1 VLAHFFLN
9 DAPVYSTKSLAAFMR
24 TVLRVLARPVLHEP
38 YSCNKPIG
46 AKSHR
51 SSTSDNFSGAFEVL
65 DQVLSRYLRT
75 EIENLHGRF
84 LLNLNFMQQ
93 CPVQS
98 IVNSMARVER
108 ITNGVCSTPE
118 YRIRGGD
125 FPASTANFFHQLATA
140 VSACQ
145 PQRVQTSAQSPVWH
159 SAVQA
164 HGILSPL
171 SVSRK
176 GGGRGLVK
184 TILLL
189 TQVLVH
195 SQLQVRGGVSLGQY
209 HSTG

>member
-84 LLNLNFMQQ
+84 LLNLNSMQQ

-176 GGGRGLVK
+176 GGERTGEDDLHSDDPSSSP
-184 TILLL
+184 L
-189 TQVLVH
+189 TVA
-195 SQLQVRGGVSLGQY
+195 SEGGC
-209 HSTG
+209 

>member
-1 VLAHFFLN
+1 
-9 DAPVYSTKSLAAFMR
+9 VYSTKSLAAFMR

-84 LLNLNFMQQ
+84 LLNLSFMQQ
-93 CPVQS
+93 FPVES

-108 ITNGVCSTPE
+108 ITNGICSPPE
-118 YRIRGGD
+118 YRIRGGA

-145 PQRVQTSAQSPVWH
+145 PQRVQTSAQKSCL
-159 SAVQA
+159 A
-164 HGILSPL
+164 LSKPMAFFHL
-171 SVSRK
+171 FLFPEK
-176 GGGRGLVK
+176 GGRGLVK

-189 TQVLVH
+189 TQV
-195 SQLQVRGGVSLGQY
+195 
-209 HSTG
+209 

>member
-1 VLAHFFLN
+1 MH
-9 DAPVYSTKSLAAFMR
+9 

-46 AKSHR
+46 AESHR
-51 SSTSDNFSGAFEVL
+51 SSTSDDFNGAFEVL

-75 EIENLHGRF
+75 EVENLHGRF
-84 LLNLNFMQQ
+84 LLNLRFMQQ
-93 CPVQS
+93 FPVES

-118 YRIRGGD
+118 YRIRGGA

-145 PQRVQTSAQSPVWH
+145 PQGVQTSAQSPVWH

-164 HGILSPL
+164 HSIQLFL
-171 SVSRK
+171 FQKR
-176 GGGRGLVK
+176 GGRRLMVETAEGD
-184 TILLL
+184 
-189 TQVLVH
+189 
-195 SQLQVRGGVSLGQY
+195 SW
-209 HSTG
+209 

>member
-1 VLAHFFLN
+1 
-9 DAPVYSTKSLAAFMR
+9 MR

-65 DQVLSRYLRT
+65 DQVLSRYMRT

-84 LLNLNFMQQ
+84 LLNLRFMQQ
-93 CPVQS
+93 FPVES

-125 FPASTANFFHQLATA
+125 FPASTANFLSPTCYCCISMPA
-140 VSACQ
+140 SAC
-145 PQRVQTSAQSPVWH
+145 TNLSAKSFFGTQ
-159 SAVQA
+159 QA
-164 HGILSPL
+164 HGILSAL

-176 GGGRGLVK
+176 GGERTGEDDLASD
-184 TILLL
+184 TS
-189 TQVLVH
+189 LVH
-195 SQLQVRGGVSLGQY
+195 SQLQVRGGVSPGQY
-209 HSTG
+209 HSTVMAT

>member
-1 VLAHFFLN
+1 
-9 DAPVYSTKSLAAFMR
+9 MR

-84 LLNLNFMQQ
+84 LLNLSFMQQ
-93 CPVQS
+93 FPVES

-108 ITNGVCSTPE
+108 IKDGVCSTPE
-118 YRIRGGD
+118 YQIRGGD
-125 FPASTANFFHQLATA
+125 FPASIANLFLSPTCYCCISMPASARTNLSAKSCLAL
-140 VSACQ
+140 SC
-145 PQRVQTSAQSPVWH
+145 TSPWH
-159 SAVQA
+159 ST
-164 HGILSPL
+164 LSL

-176 GGGRGLVK
+176 GGVK
-184 TILLL
+184 
-189 TQVLVH
+189 
-195 SQLQVRGGVSLGQY
+195 R
-209 HSTG
+209 

>member
-1 VLAHFFLN
+1 MLANFLN
-9 DAPVYSTKSLAAFMR
+9 DAPLYSTKPLAAFMR

-65 DQVLSRYLRT
+65 DQVLSRYMRT

-125 FPASTANFFHQLATA
+125 FPASTANF
-140 VSACQ
+140 
-145 PQRVQTSAQSPVWH
+145 
-159 SAVQA
+159 
-164 HGILSPL
+164 LSPTCYCCISMPASAHANL
-171 SVSRK
+171 SAKSMFGAQLYKPIAFSSFCSRK
-176 GGGRGLVK
+176 GGGVG
-184 TILLL
+184 
-189 TQVLVH
+189 
-195 SQLQVRGGVSLGQY
+195 
-209 HSTG
+209 

>member
-1 VLAHFFLN
+1 MSLTRATSPLELSHIVALQVITSAVHL
-9 DAPVYSTKSLAAFMR
+9 KSSIKFLAAICAQKSR
-24 TVLRVLARPVLHEP
+24 TCMA
-38 YSCNKPIG
+38 G
-46 AKSHR
+46 
-51 SSTSDNFSGAFEVL
+51 
-65 DQVLSRYLRT
+65 
-75 EIENLHGRF
+75 F

-108 ITNGVCSTPE
+108 IKDDVCSTPE

-176 GGGRGLVK
+176 GGERTGEDDLASD
-184 TILLL
+184 TS
-189 TQVLVH
+189 LVH
-195 SQLQVRGGVSLGQY
+195 SQLQVRGGVSPGQY
-209 HSTG
+209 HSTVMAT

>member
-1 VLAHFFLN
+1 
-9 DAPVYSTKSLAAFMR
+9 MR

-118 YRIRGGD
+118 YRIRGGRLSSLHCELLSPTCYCCISM
-125 FPASTANFFHQLATA
+125 PAAARANLSAKSCLAL
-140 VSACQ
+140 SC
-145 PQRVQTSAQSPVWH
+145 TSPWH
-159 SAVQA
+159 SFTSFCFQKRGGERTGEDDLASDTSP
-164 HGILSPL
+164 SPL
-171 SVSRK
+171 TVASE
-176 GGGRGLVK
+176 GGC
-184 TILLL
+184 
-189 TQVLVH
+189 
-195 SQLQVRGGVSLGQY
+195 
-209 HSTG
+209 

>member
-1 VLAHFFLN
+1 MLAHFFLN

-125 FPASTANFFHQLATA
+125 FPAS
-140 VSACQ
+140 
-145 PQRVQTSAQSPVWH
+145 
-159 SAVQA
+159 
-164 HGILSPL
+164 I
-171 SVSRK
+171 
-176 GGGRGLVK
+176 
-184 TILLL
+184 I
-189 TQVLVH
+189 
-195 SQLQVRGGVSLGQY
+195 SLGCSPPRGV
-209 HSTG
+209 HCTPL